1 MTEYNYDIAQM
12 CLSDLQGRVEAS
24 KLQVFEDCIENMK
37 AQAARI
43 EELEAA
49 IDSIET
55 SNGLTSNGNLW
66 RFWSEKARQQIEK
79 NAERRAQQE
88 AENEKLRKALDIYQR
103 ERDRFKHATPEM
115 SGAYFLSGG
124 HGPKNDNQMPQFVEI
139 VPAYGCGWSMI
150 YENTG
155 RTISYEG
162 S

>member
-79 NAERRAQQE
+79 NAERRAQLEDALE
-88 AENEKLRKALDIYQR
+88 ALKRIGKGEFAGQMLMSLPPQDAGAHFARMTLATIKLKGSKH
-103 ERDRFKHATPEM
+103 ER
-115 SGAYFLSGG
+115 
-124 HGPKNDNQMPQFVEI
+124 I
-139 VPAYGCGWSMI
+139 
-150 YENTG
+150 
-155 RTISYEG
+155 
-162 S
+162 